1 MILFVR
7 TLLFSLVSYQVQV
20 PTELV
25 KFFLNNLS
33 LQAAKERL
41 EKEIEERKELF
52 EQELIEIE
60 KGFKDR

>member
-1 MILFVR
+1 M
-7 TLLFSLVSYQVQV
+7 QV

>member
-1 MILFVR
+1 M
-7 TLLFSLVSYQVQV
+7 QV

-25 KFFLNNLS
+25 EFFLHNLS

-41 EKEIEERKELF
+41 EKEIEEWKELF